1 MNTTEILKTP
11 RAKHLQSLDDKSYF
25 DEVYPADKTAGDRH
39 INLEK
44 KEVDTTGPS
53 VDGLWDKFN
62 PTIPTAKQA
71 EKKAKEKKDKIFR
84 AEPFQVLKNAH
95 VGTQGLWDA
104 DKKWACNLLHSA
116 LPQDLAISIFGQYVK
131 KWESVMLGKQANPTA
146 NKGVN
151 KANIWLRHRI
161 KMVMRAV
168 AKFPVSL
175 NELKHDGL
183 RKQQAALWSDKCR
196 TNVVDGAEQGQSWI
210 DVADMLQK
218 IAAEWKFVAK
228 ASAVSLERIEGES
241 DAEFNER
248 EKEAE
253 AGFVIARLVDADWWE
268 RKIDTAYRQF
278 CEHCQILNGRV
289 RHGVSVYLSDAGLK
303 DCRARKNANT
313 LALSKMV
320 ARNEQTGEE
329 IEMLDIVKGSMANP
343 AIRRHEL
350 MVRMRGFE
358 DLAQENKLMGGFFTI
373 TTPSR
378 FHAYMKVKNN
388 NKTWSVEN
396 DKYDGANPKSA
407 QQYLSKVWAK
417 ARAKLKRMDV
427 NMFGFRVCEPHHD
440 GTPHWHALFFFKPEH
455 EQIIKFVLSDYFTQ
469 ADREELNVNNLDF
482 ALWNKAIKDDIQTD
496 DLFANELF
504 EEESNHIFSVS
515 KRIAARVD
523 YKKIDPAKGS
533 ATGYIA
539 KYIAKNIDGY
549 KMADDEETG
558 TPADKT
564 AEAVCGWASL
574 WRIRQFQQIGGA
586 PVSVWRELRR
596 LDQTEQELADKKA
609 EKEARDLAAELGEK
623 YVSNK
628 PVQSLIDLQ
637 KHKDA
642 MEVARISAN
651 SNNWGMYIHAM
662 GGLFCA
668 RADHP
673 IKMAYKTVGNQYGEV
688 VKKLKG
694 IATFAKTMITHVD
707 GWVIAKKQGSEA
719 VLEKEAQLPWSS
731 VNNCT
736 GSMERSPETELDVI
750 EQFKKLG
757 VELDPALLVP
767 AMAGAQI
774 LTGDGRKASLINT
787 DLGLQM
793 RVREL
798 EDASSVGWEQW

>member
-1 MNTTEILKTP
+1 MHN
-11 RAKHLQSLDDKSYF
+11 QSISPEEKAF
-25 DEVYPADKTAGDRH
+25 DALYPADKTAGASY
-39 INLEK
+39 INLEA
-44 KEVDTTGPS
+44 KEKDTKGLS
-53 VDGLWDKFN
+53 HDGLWRKFN
-62 PTIPTAKQA
+62 PPKSSEKQIA
-71 EKKAKEKKDKIFR
+71 AKKAKIFR
-84 AEPFQVLKNAH
+84 AEPAQILKDAH
-95 VGTQGLWDA
+95 IGTQGLWDA
-104 DKKWACNLLHSA
+104 DKKWACDLLHTA

-131 KWESVMLGKQANPTA
+131 KWESVMLAKQENPAA

-151 KANIWLRHRI
+151 KANLWLRKRI
-161 KMVMRAV
+161 KMVLRAV

-183 RKQQAALWSDKCR
+183 RQQQATLFADKCR
-196 TNVVDGAEQGQSWI
+196 GVVIDAAEENKSI
-210 DVADMLQK
+210 VDAVELAEK
-218 IAAEWKFVAK
+218 IALEWGFVAK
-228 ASAVSLERIEGES
+228 INGQDFELLEGEF
-241 DAEFNER
+241 AEEFALR
-248 EKEAE
+248 VEKEI
-253 AGFVIARLVDADWWE
+253 AGFKLARLVDETWWA

-289 RHGVSVYLSDAGLK
+289 RHGVSVYLSDAGRK
-303 DCRARKNANT
+303 DCSARRNANT

-320 ARNEQTGEE
+320 ARNEETGEE

-396 DKYDGANPKSA
+396 DKYDGGNPKSA

-440 GTPHWHALFFFKPEH
+440 GTPHWHTLFFFKPEH

-549 KMADDEETG
+549 KMADDEDTG
-558 TPADKT
+558 TPAGKT

-628 PVQSLIDLQ
+628 PVESLICLQ
-637 KHKDA
+637 KYNDA

-673 IKMAYKTVGNQYGEV
+673 IKMAYKTVGNQYGEA

-707 GWVIAKKQGSEA
+707 GWVIAKKQGNEA
-719 VLEKEAQLPWSS
+719 VLEKEASLPWSS

-736 GSMERSPETELDVI
+736 ESVERSPEAEQDVI

-757 VELDPALLVP
+757 VELDLALLVP
-767 AMAGAQI
+767 AMAGANI
-774 LTGDGRKASLINT
+774 LTGDGRKASVINT

-798 EDASSVGWEQW
+798 EEVNRVGWERW

>member
-1 MNTTEILKTP
+1 MSISEQEQAFNAL
-11 RAKHLQSLDDKSYF
+11 
-25 DEVYPADKTAGDRH
+25 YPADKTAGTRY
-39 INLEK
+39 INLEEK
-44 KEVDTTGPS
+44 VKDTKGPS
-53 VDGLWDKFN
+53 HDGLWRKFN
-62 PTIPTAKQA
+62 PPKPSEKQIA
-71 EKKAKEKKDKIFR
+71 AKKAKIFR
-84 AEPFQVLKNAH
+84 AEPTQILKDAH
-95 VGTQGLWDA
+95 IGTQGLWDA
-104 DKKWACNLLHSA
+104 DKKWACNLLHTA
-116 LPQDLAISIFGQYVK
+116 LPQDLAISIFCQYVK
-131 KWESVMLGKQANPTA
+131 KWESVMLAKQENPVA

-151 KANIWLRHRI
+151 KANIWLRKRI
-161 KMVMRAV
+161 KMVLRAV

-183 RKQQAALWSDKCR
+183 RQQQATLFADKCR
-196 TNVVDGAEQGQSWI
+196 GVVVDAAEENKSII
-210 DVADMLQK
+210 DAVELAEK
-218 IAAEWKFVAK
+218 IALEWGFVAK
-228 ASAVSLERIEGES
+228 INGQAFDLLEGES
-241 DAEFNER
+241 AEEFALR
-248 EKEAE
+248 VEKEI
-253 AGFVIARLVDADWWE
+253 AGFKLARLVDETWWA

-289 RHGVSVYLSDAGLK
+289 RHGVSVYLSDAGRK

-320 ARNEQTGEE
+320 ARNEETGEE

-396 DKYDGANPKSA
+396 DKYDGGNPKSA

-469 ADREELNVNNLDF
+469 ADRQELNVNNLDF

-558 TPADKT
+558 TPADKA

-637 KHKDA
+637 KHNDA

-651 SNNWGMYIHAM
+651 SNNWSMYIHAM

-673 IKMAYKTVGNQYGEV
+673 IKMAYKTVGNQYGEA

-736 GSMERSPETELDVI
+736 GSVERSPEAKQAVI

-774 LTGDGRKASLINT
+774 LTGDGRKASIINT

-798 EDASSVGWEQW
+798 ETASRVGWEQW